1 MMAVNELKMSDGVRW
16 CCTTNSKKSDP
27 VCKSQ
32 LAEQQQAKKRGAA
45 RQLLKKGG
53 TARQF
58 AKNKIILFAKKMFY
72 SSICRADF
80 RFNLLQQKVSAT
92 LSKLVR
98 AWIIDPLSKWTEWY
112 FLFLSTCL
120 FMKDWELSN
129 QREDCSIEQSGQL
142 AMQRT

>member
-1 MMAVNELKMSDGVRW
+1 MVLRDASA
-16 CCTTNSKKSDP
+16 SKKG
-27 VCKSQ
+27 
-32 LAEQQQAKKRGAA
+32 GAA
-45 RQLLKKGG
+45 RRLLKKGG

-98 AWIIDPLSKWTEWY
+98 A
-112 FLFLSTCL
+112 
-120 FMKDWELSN
+120 
-129 QREDCSIEQSGQL
+129 
-142 AMQRT
+142 

>member
-1 MMAVNELKMSDGVRW
+1 MMAMIENVRW
-16 CCTTNSKKSDP
+16 SEMMLYNKVQKSDP

-98 AWIIDPLSKWTEWY
+98 A
-112 FLFLSTCL
+112 
-120 FMKDWELSN
+120 
-129 QREDCSIEQSGQL
+129 
-142 AMQRT
+142 

>member
-1 MMAVNELKMSDGVRW
+1 MMAMIENVRW
-16 CCTTNSKKSDP
+16 SEMMLYNKFQKSDP

-80 RFNLLQQKVSAT
+80 RFNLLQKKSVSHAVKTCKSLNHRLPFKV
-92 LSKLVR
+92 
-98 AWIIDPLSKWTEWY
+98 
-112 FLFLSTCL
+112 
-120 FMKDWELSN
+120 N
-129 QREDCSIEQSGQL
+129 
-142 AMQRT
+142 